1 MIVDDEII
9 FNVSNKNKK
18 HLKSKGYDVSGKTV
32 KIRTLDLP
40 PNSHMTIR
48 VKCDICG
55 HEKELSFLKYNQNT
69 KLNTTFY
76 SCSQKCSKQKI
87 INTFNEKYGYMNS
100 SQHPDIKIKQSE
112 TNIKLYGGK
121 SPHCNEKVKEKYYN
135 TMIEKYG
142 CEYPL
147 QNEEIKQKFLLN
159 IDETVKKATD
169 TKIRLGKMVNPL
181 FYNSF
186 MEYRQIVNIETRKYT
201 NELFDNWNGF
211 DYYDK
216 KYIKENLK
224 LNYGNKNYPTIDHKI
239 SILNGFID
247 DISPRVIGNIKNLC
261 ITTRSNNSK
270 KNSKNSL

>member
-1 MIVDDEII
+1 
-9 FNVSNKNKK
+9 
-18 HLKSKGYDVSGKTV
+18 
-32 KIRTLDLP
+32 
-40 PNSHMTIR
+40 
-48 VKCDICG
+48 
-55 HEKELSFLKYNQNT
+55 
-69 KLNTTFY
+69 
-76 SCSQKCSKQKI
+76 
-87 INTFNEKYGYMNS
+87 
-100 SQHPDIKIKQSE
+100 
-112 TNIKLYGGK
+112 
-121 SPHCNEKVKEKYYN
+121 
-135 TMIEKYG
+135 
-142 CEYPL
+142 
-147 QNEEIKQKFLLN
+147 
-159 IDETVKKATD
+159 
-169 TKIRLGKMVNPL
+169 MVNPL